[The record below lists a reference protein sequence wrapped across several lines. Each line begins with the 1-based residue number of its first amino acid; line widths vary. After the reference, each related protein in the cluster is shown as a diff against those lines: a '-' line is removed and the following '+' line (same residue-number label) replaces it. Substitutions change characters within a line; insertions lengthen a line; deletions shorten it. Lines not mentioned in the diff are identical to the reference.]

1 MEREELPRDLLDTE
15 MAPHRWVD
23 EMLESDSS
31 SRPSTT
37 TSQTIPGVVVPQ
49 PRVTTPQRGMGTSP
63 LSRTTEGPMPTPLT
77 AQVEPAATMTSPQQG
92 VISPA

>member
-1 MEREELPRDLLDTE
+1 MEREELQGPTGYRDGI
-15 MAPHRWVD
+15 PRWVD

-49 PRVTTPQRGMGTSP
+49 PRATTPQRGIGTSP
-63 LSRTTEGPMPTPLT
+63 LSRTTEGPLPTPLT
-77 AQVEPAATMTSPQQG
+77 AQVEPAVTMTSPHQHETHL
-92 VISPA
+92 